1 VETLGTALVS
11 ILAGVALAAAAG
23 LRAFLPLLVLSVA
36 ARLGLVGLHENVSF
50 LASDVALWAL
60 LVATVLEMV
69 GDKIPLVDH
78 LLDAAATFVRPT
90 AGLLAG
96 LAVLADLPDAVIVV
110 LALFFA
116 MISLGT
122 HLEHAKT
129 RAGSTVLTAG
139 VGNPALSFFEDFLS
153 GALSILA
160 LLAPLLAA
168 LLAFGFIYLMWR
180 FYRRIRRRGRKDVV

>member
-1 VETLGTALVS
+1 MEAVGTALVS

-23 LRAFLPLLVLSVA
+23 LRAFLPLLVLCVGS
-36 ARLGLVGLHENVSF
+36 RLGVIDLHDNVSF

-60 LVATVLEMV
+60 LVATVLELV
-69 GDKIPLVDH
+69 GDKIPVVDH
-78 LLDAAATFVRPT
+78 LLDTVATFVRPA

-96 LAVLADLPDAVIVV
+96 FAVLADLPDALTVA
-110 LALFFA
+110 LALFFG

-122 HLEHAKT
+122 HFEHAKT

-139 VGNPALSFFEDFLS
+139 VGNPMISFFEDFLA

-160 LLAPLLAA
+160 LLAPLVAA
-168 LLAFGFIYLMWR
+168 LLAFGFLYLMWR
-180 FYRRIRRRGRKDVV
+180 FYRRIRPRRDRDLV